1 MGHSAGR
8 QPHACVHSRSDKT
21 DNQRDLPRSKKKG
34 GGAGAPERDTKG
46 RYKNSPE
53 KTTLPAS
60 TPHVR
65 THTPSRADGKRHPAA
80 ELPSS
85 ARCGRWGAGGHHG
98 RRRRRLCPRRRGL
111 ARRAGHHV
119 GVDEDRAERH
129 GEAKRTGRR
138 ARARHWEAGRPLCG
152 RGVDGPAK
160 NPRRSRQESPRGKA
174 GVRVAPPGSSDTRA
188 HTPRQRTRQQKKKK
202 NRSETAMHRPSPP
215 RINPSRRVPA
225 APPSPYRR
233 HPLHH

>member
-1 MGHSAGR
+1 MPASIHAQTGQTISATYHV
-8 QPHACVHSRSDKT
+8 Q
-21 DNQRDLPRSKKKG
+21 KKKEG
-34 GGAGAPERDTKG
+34 EQEHPKETLKVDTKTAP
-46 RYKNSPE
+46 K

-160 NPRRSRQESPRGKA
+160 TPQRSRQESTRGKA

-202 NRSETAMHRPSPP
+202 TGQKP
-215 RINPSRRVPA
+215 RCTGPA
-225 APPSPYRR
+225 LPV
-233 HPLHH
+233 